1 MLTNTPHTW
10 IFHFVNSVDEVTVVF
25 CHPVGKY
32 IMYSNK
38 YRWRQAWICIDLET
52 QRSTCCFNRLEQKTQ
67 IVQHNPNTTFLS
79 FSKLHNTD
87 LLNLTTLWLEMNW
100 QLHKQVGKNKQMNGW
115 ICCVE
120 QGSKK
125 PYNAFQAGTQIPIHQ
140 DCIYETVELCT
151 FCVVGNKM
159 FEKHDSFNQHCR
171 YKLDET
177 IAFQHFWKW
186 NVKKKPMVHSWDV
199 FWESTPQP
207 VPKHTPTLTK
217 AHTESVLLVFVRAC
231 FGICWDVL
239 SRVCFGVPRVWF
251 GVGWGVL
258 C

>member
-1 MLTNTPHTW
+1 MQKCTWLWSENLHVQVGVFLTSFGGVMLTNTPHTW

-52 QRSTCCFNRLEQKTQ
+52 QRSTCCLNRLEQKTQ

-100 QLHKQVGKNKQMNGW
+100 QLHKQVGKNKQMHGW

-120 QGSKK
+120 QGSKNHITHFRPGRK
-125 PYNAFQAGTQIPIHQ
+125 FPIH
-140 DCIYETVELCT
+140 IYIYVYIFNALDW
-151 FCVVGNKM
+151 
-159 FEKHDSFNQHCR
+159 KH
-171 YKLDET
+171 KLM
-177 IAFQHFWKW
+177 KSS
-186 NVKKKPMVHSWDV
+186 SWTTD
-199 FWESTPQP
+199 W
-207 VPKHTPTLTK
+207 
-217 AHTESVLLVFVRAC
+217 
-231 FGICWDVL
+231 
-239 SRVCFGVPRVWF
+239 
-251 GVGWGVL
+251 
-258 C
+258 